1 MDIGSFLVA
10 NAQSAE
16 LVEPGK
22 TPLDDPAPSSQ
33 SAAMLGVALGKQGQD
48 VAGTQTLPDRLR
60 VITTIA

>member
-1 MDIGSFLVA
+1 MDIHLLLVA

-48 VAGTQTLPDRLR
+48 VAATQTLPDRLR
-60 VITTIA
+60 VITTLA